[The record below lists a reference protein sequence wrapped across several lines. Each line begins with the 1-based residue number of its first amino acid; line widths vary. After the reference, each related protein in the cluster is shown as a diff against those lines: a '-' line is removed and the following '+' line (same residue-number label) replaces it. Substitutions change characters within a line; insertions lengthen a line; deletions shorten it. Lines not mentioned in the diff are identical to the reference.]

1 VTFAGNPLHIL
12 VVDDHLMLR
21 ESLTDYLSAHFAD
34 ARIEVAASLQEAL
47 DKSGRQAPDLLV
59 LDLSLDDAAGLQA
72 LSAMRVACRG
82 CAIVVLSGSVDA
94 SMERLLIE
102 RGADAFV
109 PKSGR
114 RDELV
119 TVIRK
124 LLAQRQ
130 SARGSPTSAGA
141 GVARRSTLTPQQSVV
156 LDMVVQGLSNKEI
169 AQRTGLSHG
178 TVRNYVSELLL
189 SLSVANRAQLITL
202 FRR

>member
-1 VTFAGNPLHIL
+1 VTNPGAHLHVL

-21 ESLTDYLSAHFAD
+21 ESLTDYLGAQWPE
-34 ARIEVAASLQEAL
+34 ARIEVAASLQEAQ
-47 DKSGRQAPDLLV
+47 DKCVRLPPDLII

-72 LSAMRVACRG
+72 LSVMRMTCRG
-82 CAIVVLSGSVDA
+82 CWIVVLSGSVDA
-94 SMERLLIE
+94 SMEKLLIE

-114 RDELV
+114 RDQLL
-119 TVIRK
+119 TAIRG
-124 LLAQRQ
+124 LLARRQ
-130 SARGSPTSAGA
+130 PSRDPSGQGASGS
-141 GVARRSTLTPQQSVV
+141 ARRSTLTPQQTVV

-189 SLSVANRAQLITL
+189 SLGVANRAQLITL

>member
-1 VTFAGNPLHIL
+1 MLPDSVPLHIL

-21 ESLTDYLSAHFAD
+21 ESLTDYLGAQLPQ
-34 ARIEVAASLQEAL
+34 ARIHVAASLQEAL
-47 DKSGRQAPDLLV
+47 HKADERAPDLLV

-72 LSAMRVACRG
+72 LSVMRRACPG
-82 CAIVVLSGSVDA
+82 SAIVVLSGSVDA
-94 SMERLLIE
+94 SMERLLLE
-102 RGADAFV
+102 LGADAFV

-119 TVIRK
+119 QTIRR
-124 LLAQRQ
+124 LLSTRDATAPAGWPERR
-130 SARGSPTSAGA
+130 AR
-141 GVARRSTLTPQQSVV
+141 LTPQQSVV

-169 AQRTGLSHG
+169 AGRTGLSHG

-189 SLSVANRAQLITL
+189 TLNVSNRAQLITL

>member
-1 VTFAGNPLHIL
+1 MTPAAAHLHVL

-21 ESLTDYLSAHFAD
+21 ESLTDYLGAQFPD

-47 DKSGRQAPDLLV
+47 EKSGRLPPDLLI

-72 LSAMRVACRG
+72 LSVMRLACRDG
-82 CAIVVLSGSVDA
+82 AIVVLSGSVDA
-94 SMERLLIE
+94 SMEKLLIE

-114 RDELV
+114 RDQLV
-119 TVIRK
+119 TAIRG
-124 LLAQRQ
+124 LLARRQ
-130 SARGSPTSAGA
+130 SSRDPSGPGA
-141 GVARRSTLTPQQSVV
+141 GGATRRSTLTPQQSVV
-156 LDMVVQGLSNKEI
+156 LDMVVQGLSNKDI

-189 SLSVANRAQLITL
+189 SLNVANRSQLITL

>member
-1 VTFAGNPLHIL
+1 MKPI
-12 VVDDHLMLR
+12 
-21 ESLTDYLSAHFAD
+21 
-34 ARIEVAASLQEAL
+34 
-47 DKSGRQAPDLLV
+47 DLI
-59 LDLSLDDAAGLQA
+59 LDLSLDDTAGLQA
-72 LSAMRVACRG
+72 LSAMRIACQAS
-82 CAIVVLSGSVDA
+82 AIVVLSGSVDA
-94 SMERLLIE
+94 SMARLLHE

-119 TVIRK
+119 EAIRK
-124 LLAQRQ
+124 LLAQRP
-130 SARGSPTSAGA
+130 PTQGAGA
-141 GVARRSTLTPQQSVV
+141 SPRRSTLTPQQSVV

-189 SLSVANRAQLITL
+189 SLNVVNRAQLITL

>member
-1 VTFAGNPLHIL
+1 MQSVTPDSDPLYVL

-21 ESLTDYLSAHFAD
+21 ESLTDYLDARLPN

-47 DKSGRQAPDLLV
+47 EKSAKQPPNLLI

-72 LSAMRVACRG
+72 LSAMRTACQAS
-82 CAIVVLSGSVDA
+82 AIVVLSGSVDA
-94 SMERLLIE
+94 SMKRLLHE
-102 RGADAFV
+102 SGADAFV

-119 TVIRK
+119 EAIRK
-124 LLAQRQ
+124 LLAQRPPIQ
-130 SARGSPTSAGA
+130 GVGASP
-141 GVARRSTLTPQQSVV
+141 RRSTLTPQQSVV

-189 SLSVANRAQLITL
+189 SLNVVNRAQLITL

>member
-1 VTFAGNPLHIL
+1 
-12 VVDDHLMLR
+12 MLR
-21 ESLTDYLSAHFAD
+21 ESLTDYLGTRLPD
-34 ARIEVAASLQEAL
+34 ARIAVAASLQEAL
-47 DKSGRQAPDLLV
+47 HKADEQPPDLLI

-72 LSAMRVACRG
+72 LSVMRKACG
-82 CAIVVLSGSVDA
+82 GSAIVVLSGSVDS

-119 TVIRK
+119 TAVRR

-130 SARGSPTSAGA
+130 SASGLSETSGGGA
-141 GVARRSTLTPQQSVV
+141 VRRSTLTPQQTVV

>member
-1 VTFAGNPLHIL
+1 MAPAGDPLHIL

-21 ESLTDYLSAHFAD
+21 ESLTDHFSVQWPQ
-34 ARIEVAASLQEAL
+34 ARIQVAASLQEAR
-47 DKSGRQAPDLLV
+47 DKVEAQPPDLLV

-72 LSAMRVACRG
+72 LSAMRRACPAS
-82 CAIVVLSGSVDA
+82 AIVVLSGSVDA
-94 SMERLLIE
+94 SMDRLLLE
-102 RGADAFV
+102 LGADAFV

-119 TVIRK
+119 RVIRR
-124 LLAQRQ
+124 LLASRPALSGTAEPVQ
-130 SARGSPTSAGA
+130 GVPT
-141 GVARRSTLTPQQSVV
+141 RRASLTPQQSVV
-156 LDMVVQGLSNKEI
+156 LDLLVQGLSNKDI

-189 SLSVANRAQLITL
+189 TLQVSNRSQLITL

>member
-1 VTFAGNPLHIL
+1 MTHAGAHLHVL

-21 ESLTDYLSAHFAD
+21 ESLTDYLGTQLPD
-34 ARIEVAASLQEAL
+34 ARIAVAASLQEAL
-47 DKSGRQAPDLLV
+47 DKAGAQPPDLLI

-72 LSAMRVACRG
+72 LSAMRKACGG
-82 CAIVVLSGSVDA
+82 CAILVLSGSVDA
-94 SMERLLIE
+94 SMETLLIE

-114 RDELV
+114 RDQLV
-119 TVIRK
+119 TVIRR
-124 LLAQRQ
+124 LLAQHP
-130 SARGSPTSAGA
+130 SARGPSASASG
-141 GVARRSTLTPQQSVV
+141 GFVRRPTLTPQQSVV

>member
-1 VTFAGNPLHIL
+1 VTLAGNPLRIL
-12 VVDDHLMLR
+12 VGDDHLMLR
-21 ESLTDYLSAHFAD
+21 ESLTDYLGAHFAE

-47 DKSGRQAPDLLV
+47 DKSARQAPDLLV

-72 LSAMRVACRG
+72 LSAMRAACRG

-119 TVIRK
+119 TAIRK
-124 LLAQRQ
+124 LLAQRPPANGAAG
-130 SARGSPTSAGA
+130 SARRP
-141 GVARRSTLTPQQSVV
+141 TLTPQQTVV

-189 SLSVANRAQLITL
+189 SLNVANRSQLITL